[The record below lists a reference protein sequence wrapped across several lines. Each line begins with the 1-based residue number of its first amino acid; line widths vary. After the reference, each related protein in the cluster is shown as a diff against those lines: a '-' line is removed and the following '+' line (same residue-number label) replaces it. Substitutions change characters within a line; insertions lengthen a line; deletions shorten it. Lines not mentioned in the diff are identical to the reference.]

1 MIRLESKLR
10 KKKKGEN
17 GKFDKIRQ
25 QLSIMI

>member
-10 KKKKGEN
+10 RKKREN